1 MAKFDVTISEM
12 QSAANKIAEQAD
24 AFLEAANKVMTSAQE
39 LGNSWEGDSQVAFQ
53 AEQQQAN
60 EWYKKMTDIVNTYV
74 ASLQNA
80 AKSYQQADNEAAS
93 TIKSR

>member
-1 MAKFDVTISEM
+1 MARFEVTVSEM
-12 QSAANKIAEQAD
+12 QSAANKISQAAEN
-24 AFLEAANKVMTSAQE
+24 FLNAANQTFASAQQLAE
-39 LGNSWEGDSQVAFQ
+39 SWEGDSQVAFQ